1 MIISPNG
8 GKKKDPAT
16 IEIIPTRSPHLE
28 LPYFF
33 KKYPFAIKS
42 ATKMN
47 SVKIA

>member
-8 GKKKDPAT
+8 GKKNEPT
-16 IEIIPTRSPHLE
+16 MIEIIPTRSPHLE

-42 ATKMN
+42 ATKMKR
-47 SVKIA
+47 VKMT